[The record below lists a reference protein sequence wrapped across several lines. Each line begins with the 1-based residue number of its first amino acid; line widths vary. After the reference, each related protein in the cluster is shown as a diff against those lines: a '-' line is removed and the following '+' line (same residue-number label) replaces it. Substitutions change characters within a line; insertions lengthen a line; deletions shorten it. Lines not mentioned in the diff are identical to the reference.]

1 MRICI
6 VDDDAEVAGVLRR
19 VLESLG
25 AFQVGVLAPGPGF
38 DAGLDACRADIVFT
52 DLVMP
57 GVDGFQVI
65 ERVRARDPDV
75 PVIVLSGYSSLEN
88 AVKAV
93 KAGAFDFLAKP
104 FDPDSVELV
113 LAKAVREVRSRWEA
127 GERARQ
133 LVDGDRYLAALVG
146 GSRPMRALRDWVLK
160 VRSVSTSVLIEG
172 ETGTGKE
179 LVARAI
185 HAGEGPFVAVNV
197 AAIPTDLAESEFFGH
212 RQGAFT
218 GATRE
223 RAGLFAEA
231 NGGTLFLDEINA
243 MDLSLQAKLLR
254 VVQERTFRPVGDS
267 REAATEF
274 RLVCATNAPL
284 DELVEAGRFR
294 RDLYHRINVLAFRL
308 PALRERAEDI
318 PALAQLFMER
328 FSRLHRR
335 NLRRIAPST
344 LTLLAMRPWTGN
356 IRELEN
362 VIEQAVIFADPAASE
377 LDAGTL
383 GNLFGDSPSTG
394 SPAGDRPRT
403 LAQMQAL
410 YIRHVLERARGNKSE
425 AARILDIDYKTLLR
439 HLGREP

>member
-1 MRICI
+1 
-6 VDDDAEVAGVLRR
+6 VDDDAEVAGVLKR

-25 AFQVGVLAPGPGF
+25 DHKVHLLAPTADMG
-38 DAGLDACRADIVFT
+38 ARLDACRPDIVFT

-57 GVDGFQVI
+57 ELDGFRVI
-65 ERVRARDPDV
+65 ELVRSRDPGV

-88 AVKAV
+88 AVKAI

-113 LAKAVREVRSRWEA
+113 LAKAIREVRSRWEA

-133 LVDGDRYLAALVG
+133 LVNGDRYLAALVG
-146 GSRPMRALRDWVLK
+146 ASRPMQALRDWVLK
-160 VRSVSTSVLIEG
+160 VRSVNTSVLIEG

-185 HAGEGPFVAVNV
+185 HAGAGPFVAVNV
-197 AAIPTDLAESEFFGH
+197 AAIPRDLAESEFFGH

-218 GATRE
+218 GATHE

-254 VVQERTFRPVGDS
+254 VVQERTFRPVGSS
-267 REAATEF
+267 REVGTEF
-274 RLVCATNAPL
+274 RLVCATNSPL
-284 DELVEAGRFR
+284 EELVADGRFR

-308 PALRERAEDI
+308 PSLHDRAEDI
-318 PALAQLFMER
+318 PALAELFMER
-328 FSRLHRR
+328 FSRLHNR
-335 NLRRIAPST
+335 NLRRIAPAS

-362 VIEQAVIFADPAASE
+362 VIEQAVIYADPSASE
-377 LDAGTL
+377 LDPGVI
-383 GNLFGDSPSTG
+383 GNLFGEAAAGPQ
-394 SPAGDRPRT
+394 AGDRPRT

-410 YIRHVLERARGNKSE
+410 YIRHVLERSGGNKSE
-425 AARILDIDYKTLLR
+425 ASRVLDIDYKTLLR
-439 HLGREP
+439 HLGRES